1 MACSGNALQ
10 IAACVASGDI
20 KDSVAGAV
28 ASTVMGPMAKE
39 MMDSFDSFLKDFMT
53 SWLGPG
59 LLVDLDGVSV
69 NWFKTSVNT
78 ITVTLMVVGLVFAGI
93 RIMMENRSAPFKEAA
108 KSFFQVIFVVT
119 ASTILINALILG
131 GDSYSKWILDESGTG
146 VDPFGIQSAVLL
158 ANPGLAL
165 IVGLVG
171 IFAVLLQW
179 LIMLGRNATLPLLVA
194 FWPTAAAANL
204 VSAKTDMFGKVTGWI
219 IAFIIY
225 KPMAATIYAFA
236 WKLKSG
242 SDGIAGV
249 LNGVV
254 LIVLAILTLPALLRL
269 IAPTTAALGNA
280 SGGSMAVGAGA
291 AVISAGVAAGAMV
304 ATGGA
309 SAAATGGGAVAKAGG
324 GAAAKAGT
332 GAAAKAGAGSAGGG
346 AAKGGSAALGK
357 SSPTPRPT
365 PTPGASSSGE
375 AAANGASAAGSSSG
389 GRAGGGWG
397 SAGGAQELPASN
409 YSNLASGTAAG
420 SAPASGGGSAPTS
433 GAPSFS
439 REGGGAASGAGP
451 STGGGSAAAAS
462 GSTPSSGGAV
472 PASGSAP
479 SSGGGGVSAANGSAP
494 VSGGATPAS
503 GSAPASGG
511 AAPASGSASR
521 GSGTRAA
528 ARMAEAGVQAARG
541 ISDQATQEGRD

>member
-1 MACSGNALQ
+1 MAECSGNTVQ
-10 IAACVASGDI
+10 IALCLAGNNASDV
-20 KDSVAGAV
+20 VAGAV
-28 ASTVMGPMAKE
+28 TSTVMGPMAKE

-93 RIMMENRSAPFKEAA
+93 RIMMESRSAPFKEAA

-119 ASTILINALILG
+119 ASTVLINALILG
-131 GDSYSKWILDESGTG
+131 GDAYSKWILDESSTG

-225 KPMAATIYAFA
+225 KPLAATIYAFA

-309 SAAATGGGAVAKAGG
+309 SAAATGGGVAAKAGS
-324 GAAAKAGT
+324 GAAAKAGS
-332 GAAAKAGAGSAGGG
+332 GAAKAGAGSAGGG

-357 SSPTPRPT
+357 SSPTPRP
-365 PTPGASSSGE
+365 GVSSSGGSTST
-375 AAANGASAAGSSSG
+375 GASAAGSSSG
-389 GRAGGGWG
+389 GSASEGWG

-409 YSNLASGTAAG
+409 YSNSGSGSTAGG
-420 SAPASGGGSAPTS
+420 SVPASGEGSAPTS

-439 REGGGAASGAGP
+439 REGGGAASAAGP

-462 GSTPSSGGAV
+462 GSTPSSGDAV

-479 SSGGGGVSAANGSAP
+479 SSGGGVSAASGSAP

-521 GSGTRAA
+521 GAGTRAA

-541 ISDQATQEGRD
+541 LNDQATQEGRD

>member
-1 MACSGNALQ
+1 MAECSGNTVQ
-10 IAACVASGDI
+10 IALCLAGNNASDV
-20 KDSVAGAV
+20 VAGAV
-28 ASTVMGPMAKE
+28 TSTVMGPMAKE

-93 RIMMENRSAPFKEAA
+93 RIMLESRSAPFKEAA

-119 ASTILINALILG
+119 ASTVLINALILG
-131 GDSYSKWILDESGTG
+131 GDAYSKWILDESGTG

-309 SAAATGGGAVAKAGG
+309 SAATTGGGAAAKAGG
-324 GAAAKAGT
+324 GAAAKAGS
-332 GAAAKAGAGSAGGG
+332 GAAKAGAGSAGGG

-357 SSPTPRPT
+357 STPTPR
-365 PTPGASSSGE
+365 PGASSSGGSTST
-375 AAANGASAAGSSSG
+375 GASAAGSSSG
-389 GRAGGGWG
+389 GSAGEGWG
-397 SAGGAQELPASN
+397 SAGGAQKLPASN
-409 YSNLASGTAAG
+409 YSDLGSGTAGG
-420 SAPASGGGSAPTS
+420 SAPASGGGSAPTN

-439 REGGGAASGAGP
+439 REGEGEGEGAASGAEP
-451 STGGGSAAAAS
+451 STGGGSASAAS
-462 GSTPSSGGAV
+462 GSTP
-472 PASGSAP
+472 P
-479 SSGGGGVSAANGSAP
+479 SGGGGSAASGSAP
-494 VSGGATPAS
+494 VSGGSTPAS

-521 GSGTRAA
+521 GAGTRAA

-541 ISDQATQEGRD
+541 LNDQATQEGRD